1 MKIMSIASSY
11 ESDNFKKEEYSS
23 SHSEEY
29 RIRPKSFV
37 YPSTPFM
44 PNQILMTLNT
54 EMVKEVVA
62 LIKDTCCDDNGKI
75 IDEGNNQELISFAGK
90 LQNNME
96 FSEFHRERK
105 RRLDSH

>member
-1 MKIMSIASSY
+1 MKSMSIVNSY
-11 ESDNFKKEEYSS
+11 ESDQSS
-23 SHSEEY
+23 FQSDGY
-29 RIRPKSFV
+29 QPKPKSFV

-62 LIKDTCCDDNGKI
+62 LIKDTCCDDNGKV